1 MTPKG
6 VRVNPN
12 TGLYYAR
19 IWVKGRQHQLGS
31 YPTETEAVAAR
42 AAAKK
47 QVKQDGCISEI
58 ALCDDDY
65 LFWLSEVA
73 GVYRESPERQLHLY
87 ILVQALKD
95 LMEPSAAVRDDALQ
109 WVRGTVESA
118 PGCTFREVC
127 GLLGLDP
134 ATVRRRILSMYQA
147 GRVRRH
153 HVANCVTR
161 RRLAA

>member
-1 MTPKG
+1 MSKG
-6 VRVNPN
+6 VRVNPSS
-12 TGLYYAR
+12 GLYYAR
-19 IWVKGRQHQLGS
+19 IWVKGRQHRLGS
-31 YPTETEAVAAR
+31 YPTEAEAIAAR
-42 AAAKK
+42 AAAKR
-47 QVKQDGCISEI
+47 QIKQDGTSSEI

-65 LFWLSEVA
+65 LFWLSETA
-73 GVYRESPERQLHLY
+73 MVYRESPERQLHLY

-95 LMEPSAAVRDDALQ
+95 LMEPLADIRNDALQ
-109 WVRGTVESA
+109 WVRGIIESA

-134 ATVRRRILSMYQA
+134 PTVRRRILSMYQA